1 MRGPA
6 ALQNSLTSVFVLS
19 LLPFQNQNWQV
30 FRPLSPAGKFCVGFR
45 AKKTGGL
52 YPFDPVRP
60 TFSRTKNRQ
69 IPLGTGKFSRHGQRL
84 VCKKDRRHP
93 YFQVAPPVFFVNTK
107 KNIVRCIEKYSKKLL
122 HFCRTITQEKTRSF
136 QTGSWWLRG
145 QDLNLRPPGYERIL
159 IRFCTLK
166 IRFSLIFAFLMRLKG
181 TFRVVLPRFCLYL
194 LPP

>member
-84 VCKKDRRHP
+84 VCKKDRRP
-93 YFQVAPPVFFVNTK
+93 PLFSGGSAGLFCQYTGKYYTLYRKVYQKTSAFLPRYNTRKDPVFSDRVL
-107 KNIVRCIEKYSKKLL
+107 VVAG
-122 HFCRTITQEKTRSF
+122 
-136 QTGSWWLRG
+136 TGLEPATSGL
-145 QDLNLRPPGYERIL
+145 
-159 IRFCTLK
+159 
-166 IRFSLIFAFLMRLKG
+166 
-181 TFRVVLPRFCLYL
+181 
-194 LPP
+194 

>member
-60 TFSRTKNRQ
+60 TFSRTKTRQ

-145 QDLNLRPPGYERIL
+145 QDLNLRPPGYEL
-159 IRFCTLK
+159 GGK
-166 IRFSLIFAFLMRLKG
+166 ASSFL
-181 TFRVVLPRFCLYL
+181 FR
-194 LPP
+194 